1 MSHSLTIAKC
11 WQEQSLKTE
20 KQKTA
25 ISEKQY
31 NKAVNDLPPKNIYKI
46 YVRSESWLIK
56 HLPGN
61 S

>member
-31 NKAVNDLPPKNIYKI
+31 NKAVNDLPPKHIYKI
-46 YVRSESWLIK
+46 YVRSES
-56 HLPGN
+56 
-61 S
+61 